1 MRRRHLQERL
11 RHPRVV
17 LPLGDA
23 KHRQRLLAQ
32 RQGVFEHSLR
42 RAGLREGLDGVRV
55 PRMILS
61 EGVRGELKDPR
72 GLCVVPVGPS
82 RRSELHEPG
91 PRLPVRGQ
99 RGILRPEAPLVGFL
113 RGTTERIL
121 STVAWLAVAPRDRLT
136 PLRDG
141 LHAGCAVANGQ
152 QPNREG
158 PIAAPFTFCQA
169 APIRL
174 KRFFI
179 GWAEADSRR
188 PHELNGRSKPRIPSR
203 I

>member
-1 MRRRHLQERL
+1 METRSIANASWPSARASSSI
-11 RHPRVV
+11 PC
-17 LPLGDA
+17 A
-23 KHRQRLLAQ
+23 
-32 RQGVFEHSLR
+32 
-42 RAGLREGLDGVRV
+42 AGLREGLDGVRI

-141 LHAGCAVANGQ
+141 LHAGCAVANGR

-158 PIAAPFTFCQA
+158 PILLRRLLLA

-174 KRFFI
+174 KRFFV

-188 PHELNGRSKPRIPSR
+188 PLEINGRSEPRIPSR